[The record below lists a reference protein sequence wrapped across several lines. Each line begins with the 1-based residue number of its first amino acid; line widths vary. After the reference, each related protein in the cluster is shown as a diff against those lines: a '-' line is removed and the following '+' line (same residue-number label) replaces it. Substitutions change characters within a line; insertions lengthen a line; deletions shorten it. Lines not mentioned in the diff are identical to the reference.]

1 MACTARDAPPPLP
14 PAAGRG
20 GLPEN
25 PRPKLC
31 AAAAQP
37 EALHRPGQEP
47 PPTAGWS
54 LPALRPSA
62 PLRAARARTRRGSTG
77 STASAPSPHSQAAH
91 PLRPR
96 PRGAAAAREGAGRAG
111 RGKWGVGEGRRERER
126 GGAAPP
132 PPGRKCALGLCGYPP
147 SVQPR
152 LAEAA
157 ARRKCLTEIGG
168 GKEMQSCVD
177 QCLELLQP
185 SCGHEWRC
193 SGYPEDS

>member
-96 PRGAAAAREGAGRAG
+96 PRDAVMCGPMPGAAAAIL
-111 RGKWGVGEGRRERER
+111 W
-126 GGAAPP
+126 P
-132 PPGRKCALGLCGYPP
+132 
-147 SVQPR
+147 
-152 LAEAA
+152 
-157 ARRKCLTEIGG
+157 
-168 GKEMQSCVD
+168 
-177 QCLELLQP
+177 
-185 SCGHEWRC
+185 
-193 SGYPEDS
+193 